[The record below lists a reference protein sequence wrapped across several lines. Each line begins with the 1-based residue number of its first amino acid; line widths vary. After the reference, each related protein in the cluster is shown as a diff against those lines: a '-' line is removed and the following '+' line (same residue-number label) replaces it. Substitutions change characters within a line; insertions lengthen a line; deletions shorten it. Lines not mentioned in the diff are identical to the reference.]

1 MKKVAI
7 YVRVS
12 TKEQAEEGYSIDE
25 QLERLR
31 KYCDARDWKV
41 ANEYVDAGYSGSN
54 IERPAMQNLI
64 HDIEKK
70 KIDMVLVYKLD
81 RLSRSQRDTLY
92 LIEDIFIKNG
102 VAFTSLK
109 ESLDTS
115 TPYGIAVIGILS
127 AFGQLE
133 RSVITERMSMGREA
147 RAKEGLWHGGGFDP
161 IGYDYIDGQL
171 VINDYEAMQIRKIYD
186 MFESGSSITEIRNF
200 MHSRFTNKHGS
211 WHSTSSIYSV
221 LETPIVAGKI
231 KCGNEFVDGQHEKII
246 PLERFERAQE
256 ILAERRK
263 NLKGSRKNPFKR
275 TSLLGGLL
283 FCGNCGARYYIVT
296 IPSGRKEESKKL
308 LRYYYCYSRRK
319 VSKKMVI
326 DPNCKNLAMR
336 EDRLNKII
344 IDEILKLRLVP
355 DNVDEIARSK
365 DAEKDKETIEKKI
378 KELNAQQKKLIDL
391 YTMGTIPQDMIS
403 DKMDALNNEI
413 NALEEEMMGIENS
426 VITPEEAKERLVDAE
441 WIFRE
446 GSFEQQ
452 VALVHFLISQIILY
466 DDKVEIY
473 WNFE

>member
-1 MKKVAI
+1 MEKVAI

-25 QLERLR
+25 QLDRLR
-31 KYCDARDWKV
+31 KYCDARDWTV

-54 IERPAMQNLI
+54 IERPAMKNLI

-70 KIDMVLVYKLD
+70 KVDMVLVYKLD

-186 MFESGSSITEIRNF
+186 MFESGASICEIRNF

-211 WHSTSSIYSV
+211 WHSSSSIRSV

-231 KCGNEFVDGQHEKII
+231 KCGDEYVDGQHEIII
-246 PLERFERAQE
+246 PLERFERVQN

-263 NLKGSRKNPFKR
+263 KLTGSRKNAFKR

-319 VSKKMVI
+319 VNKKMVI

-336 EDRLNKII
+336 EDRMNKII

-355 DNVDEIARSK
+355 DDVDEIVKSK
-365 DAEKDKETIEKKI
+365 DAEKDKATIENKI

-452 VALVHFLISQIILY
+452 VALINFLISQIILY